1 MHEGDYIGF
10 VGDEIL
16 SDGKDRNTAA
26 KEMLSRLD
34 TDEYGVML
42 VIVGEETGDGEADE
56 LYKELSAIYKNTEI
70 IMINGGQPI
79 YDYMIVLE

>member
-1 MHEGDYIGF
+1 
-10 VGDEIL
+10 
-16 SDGKDRNTAA
+16 
-26 KEMLSRLD
+26 MLI
-34 TDEYGVML
+34 
-42 VIVGEETGDGEADE
+42 IVGEETSDGEADE